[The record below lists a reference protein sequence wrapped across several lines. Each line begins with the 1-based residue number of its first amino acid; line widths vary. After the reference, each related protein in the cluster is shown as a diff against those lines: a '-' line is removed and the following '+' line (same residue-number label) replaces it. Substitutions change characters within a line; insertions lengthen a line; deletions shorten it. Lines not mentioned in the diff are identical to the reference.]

1 MCVYLR
7 ICVCAFSVHSYFLA
21 IQDAPGSACI
31 FPTKVYNQS
40 FSQKI
45 SGSFYW
51 RKVLEIKVW
60 VLGVLTAAELSFLLD
75 PLSWNSKKIC
85 LYSNTCTCTWP

>member
-7 ICVCAFSVHSYFLA
+7 ICVCAFFVHPYFLA

-31 FPTKVYNQS
+31 SPTQVYNQS

-60 VLGVLTAAELSFLLD
+60 VLGVLIAAGLFLLD
-75 PLSWNSKKIC
+75 SLS
-85 LYSNTCTCTWP
+85 